1 MTLFIIFVSII
12 ALLFLFIN
20 LVFAPHNPKIWT
32 GKSIN
37 WVKLS
42 NSGKT
47 LKLLI
52 LSINRKVNCGWSNYS
67 GIVISQKIYE
77 SIIGNRGSKSVI
89 RGLRKLKPYVAVKE
103 QRVNGSWS
111 VKSNLTDLRC
121 TLVGLEIS
129 YQVKIPSNSINFK
142 RNLSTLESKLNP
154 SYISGF
160 VDGEGSFMLTI
171 IKDNKYKLGWRV
183 VCRFIISLHKKDLSL
198 LNKIKEFFDVG
209 NVFLMAKD
217 SAQYRVES
225 LKGLD
230 LIINHFDKYP
240 LITKKQADYKLFK
253 MAHNLIKNKSHL
265 TKEGLLELVAIKA
278 VINNGLNNDLSIAFP
293 GINAILRPDT
303 PLPSILDPFWLSGF
317 VDGEGCFSVVVFKSK
332 TSKLGEAVKLS
343 FILTQS
349 NRDEYLIKSLIEYL
363 GCGNTSLDPR
373 GTIDFKVT
381 NFSSIK
387 DIIVPFFIKY
397 PLKGNKSLDF
407 TDFCEVVR
415 LMENKS
421 HLTKEGLDQI
431 KKIRSRMNT
440 NRKQ

>member
-1 MTLFIIFVSII
+1 MTLFILFVSII

-20 LVFAPHNPKIWT
+20 LVFAPHNPKIWI

-42 NSGKT
+42 NSGKI

-77 SIIGNRGSKSVI
+77 SIIGNRGSKSVVI
-89 RGLRKLKPYVAVKE
+89 DSISTVKE
-103 QRVNGSWS
+103 QRVNGSCIEYLNKEKYS
-111 VKSNLTDLRC
+111 MLRC
-121 TLVGLEIS
+121 TLVGFERS
-129 YQVKIPSNSINFK
+129 YQAKIPSNSINFK
-142 RNLSTLESKLNP
+142 RNLSTLKSKLNP
-154 SYISGF
+154 SYVSGF

-198 LNKIKEFFDVG
+198 LNNIKEFFGVG

-240 LITKKQADYKLFK
+240 LITKKQADYELFK
-253 MAHNLIKNKSHL
+253 LAHNLIKNKSHL

-293 GINAILRPDT
+293 GINTVLRPDT
-303 PLPSILDPFWLSGF
+303 PLPQIQNPFWLSGF
-317 VDGEGCFSVVVFKSK
+317 VDAEGCFSVVVFKSK

-381 NFSSIK
+381 NFSNIK
-387 DIIVPFFIKY
+387 DIIIPFFIKY

-421 HLTKEGLDQI
+421 HLTKEGLDKI
-431 KKIRSRMNT
+431 KKIRNGMNT

>member
-1 MTLFIIFVSII
+1 MTLFILLVAII
-12 ALLFLFIN
+12 AILFLFIN

-32 GKSIN
+32 GKSITG
-37 WVKLS
+37 VKLS
-42 NSGKT
+42 NSGKI

-89 RGLRKLKPYVAVKE
+89 RENITVKE
-103 QRVNGSWS
+103 QRVNGSCIEYLNKEKYS
-111 VKSNLTDLRC
+111 MLRC
-121 TLVGLEIS
+121 TLVGFERS
-129 YQVKIPSNSINFK
+129 YQAKIPSNSINFK

-154 SYISGF
+154 SYVSGF
-160 VDGEGSFMLTI
+160 VDGEGSFILTI

-183 VCRFIISLHKKDLSL
+183 VCRFIISLNKKDLSL
-198 LNKIKEFFDVG
+198 LNNIKEFFGIG

-217 SAQYRVES
+217 SAQYRIES

-253 MAHNLIKNKSHL
+253 LAHNLIKNKSHL

-278 VINNGLNNDLSIAFP
+278 VMNNGLNNDLSIAFSS
-293 GINAILRPDT
+293 INTVLRPDT
-303 PLPSILDPFWLSGF
+303 PLPQIPNPFWLSGF
-317 VDGEGCFSVVVFKSK
+317 VDAEGCFSVVVFKSK

-363 GCGNTSLDPR
+363 GCGNTSLDSR

-381 NFSSIK
+381 NFSNIK
-387 DIIVPFFIKY
+387 DIIIPFFIKY

-421 HLTKEGLDQI
+421 HLTKEGLDKI
-431 KKIRSRMNT
+431 KKIRNRMNT